1 MAGETVQLLK
11 NHIKKELKKKYSPKE
26 IEHALVSAGFDKNSV
41 NTALVEM
48 GLKKPGFWES
58 IHSAKKTVE
67 EKPEVLQEQPEKKE
81 VPLEPPPKPRPF
93 APKKQESFLSGLF
106 KPKPAEKKEMRIEL
120 PPKPA
125 EKKQKQPELKKQ
137 ESFLSGLFKPK
148 PAEKKEMRI
157 ELPPKPA
164 EKKEMP
170 PEPKKPVREYQP
182 KKVSIIKIIAA
193 IIITMAIFGGVLLL
207 FSPAGCAT
215 KECFLAKANACEK
228 ATYQNVIA
236 GAQINYESRTDCTIV
251 KTLAKVAGTE
261 PAEIKSKFEGKSM
274 VCAYYKGDFSPMHV
288 ETISGLIVNCE
299 GPLKQELIKYVI

>member
-93 APKKQESFLSGLF
+93 AP
-106 KPKPAEKKEMRIEL
+106 
-120 PPKPA
+120 
-125 EKKQKQPELKKQ
+125 KKQ